1 MMKCITTVRYSVVVN
16 GQPTGDIRPTR
27 GLRQGDPL
35 SPYLFLLCAEVLSS
49 KLQVAKRNGWLRGVP
64 TSVNG
69 PRLTHLFFVDESL
82 LFCKVNRRE
91 WHCLCEILDIYERA
105 SGQRLNKDKTT
116 VFFSRNT
123 TQEAKEWFTQLSE
136 IPESQRFDTYLGL
149 PTLVGK
155 SRVSEF
161 HNITD
166 RVRRKVSDW
175 KTKFLSQAGK
185 EILIK
190 AVVQAI
196 PTYSMSIFLLPKT
209 LCKEL
214 NSLMQNF
221 WWGHKENDKK
231 IHWMSW
237 EKMGFSKDQGGMG
250 FRDLSCFNKALLA
263 KQWWR
268 LLKDLESLTGQIL
281 KAKYFKNVPLLSAQ
295 LGSRPSYA
303 WRSLLSARDLFVDGL
318 IWRVGDGEQIRIWG
332 DRWIPRPSSFSVQT
346 MSSILPKDT
355 FVKEL
360 FDQESGGWNLA
371 LIREV
376 FMEEEADVICNLP
389 RSKYH
394 RGDTL
399 IWRCTPNGSF
409 TVRSAYYLEK
419 SRHEQRLGEG
429 SVKSG
434 FELIWKMVWSLQ
446 IPNASKVFLWRACSN
461 ILPTKDNLV
470 KKGVLKEDSCIFCGK
485 DKETVL
491 HILWDCPSSQDVW
504 GVSARNIQKSCT
516 DFRSFMEVMEYLMD
530 RCNKEELGLF
540 AVTAKKIWARR
551 NAVIHEEDFQHP
563 NILVREAREALE
575 LASGQENED
584 TGTTTPSINV
594 VETQVKWRP
603 PPFGC
608 YKLNWDVALDFQNKL
623 MGIGV
628 VVRDHQGEIMAAL
641 RRRVTCSPA
650 PIQAESAGALAAA
663 EFSRDLGLQD
673 LILEGDSISVVNAL
687 RSSNP
692 NWSPHGQI
700 IEDACGILFS
710 RRSWEVLHVK
720 RGANMAAHTLA
731 KDALLKPQEEVWI
744 EECPTCIFSIIDLE
758 LNALVI

>member
-1 MMKCITTVRYSVVVN
+1 MAFLEEVMRRMGFAERWINFIMKCITTVRYSVVVN
-16 GQPTGDIRPTR
+16 GQPVGDIRPTR
-27 GLRQGDPL
+27 GIRQGDPL

-49 KLQVAKRNGWLRGVP
+49 KLQDAERNGWLRGVP

-69 PRLTHLFFVDESL
+69 PRLTHLFFADDSL
-82 LFCKVNRRE
+82 LFCKVNQRE

-149 PTLVGK
+149 PALVGK

-166 RVRRKVSDW
+166 RVRRRVSDW

-250 FRDLSCFNKALLA
+250 FRDLICFNKALLA

-268 LLKDLESLTGQIL
+268 LLKDPESLTGQIL

-303 WRSLLSARDLFVDGL
+303 WRSLLSARELFVDGL

-346 MSSILPKDT
+346 MNSILPRDAL
-355 FVKEL
+355 VKEL
-360 FDQESGGWNLA
+360 FDQDLGGWNSV
-371 LIREV
+371 LIREI

-389 RSKYH
+389 RSRYC

-419 SRHEQRLGEG
+419 SRSEQRLGEG

-434 FELIWKMVWSLQ
+434 FAHIWKMIWSLQ
-446 IPNASKVFLWRACSN
+446 VPNASKVFLWRACSN

-470 KKGVLKEDSCIFCGK
+470 KRGFL
-485 DKETVL
+485 
-491 HILWDCPSSQDVW
+491 
-504 GVSARNIQKSCT
+504 
-516 DFRSFMEVMEYLMD
+516 
-530 RCNKEELGLF
+530 
-540 AVTAKKIWARR
+540 RR
-551 NAVIHEEDFQHP
+551 T
-563 NILVREAREALE
+563 
-575 LASGQENED
+575 LASFVAKIKKLSY
-584 TGTTTPSINV
+584 TFSGT
-594 VETQVKWRP
+594 
-603 PPFGC
+603 
-608 YKLNWDVALDFQNKL
+608 
-623 MGIGV
+623 
-628 VVRDHQGEIMAAL
+628 AL
-641 RRRVTCSPA
+641 RPRMCGGFVPKIFRKVAQS
-650 PIQAESAGALAAA
+650 
-663 EFSRDLGLQD
+663 FS
-673 LILEGDSISVVNAL
+673 
-687 RSSNP
+687 
-692 NWSPHGQI
+692 
-700 IEDACGILFS
+700 
-710 RRSWEVLHVK
+710 
-720 RGANMAAHTLA
+720 
-731 KDALLKPQEEVWI
+731 LLWR
-744 EECPTCIFSIIDLE
+744 
-758 LNALVI
+758 